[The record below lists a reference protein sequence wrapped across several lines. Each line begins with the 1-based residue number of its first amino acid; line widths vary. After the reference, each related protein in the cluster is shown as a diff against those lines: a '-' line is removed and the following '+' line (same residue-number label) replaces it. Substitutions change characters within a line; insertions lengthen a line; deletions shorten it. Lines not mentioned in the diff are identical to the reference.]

1 MPTKHQYKHRW
12 VQLLA
17 VIGLGVMLLGIFIGG
32 RQPGAGNL
40 FNPPW
45 DKLVHLSCYASI
57 SMLIGLAF
65 PKIPLPI
72 VLLITVSIGACDE
85 IAQIYIPGRSAD
97 IGDYASDAFGGLLA
111 ILPSYWIRKKL
122 GWIID

>member
-1 MPTKHQYKHRW
+1 
-12 VQLLA
+12 
-17 VIGLGVMLLGIFIGG
+17 MLLGIFIGG
-32 RQPGAGNL
+32 RQPGAGSL

-45 DKLVHLSCYASI
+45 DKVVHLCCYAI
-57 SMLIGLAF
+57 MSMLLGLSF

-85 IAQIYIPGRSAD
+85 IAQLYIHGRSAD
-97 IGDYASDAFGGLLA
+97 ISDYSADAFGSLLA
-111 ILPSYWIRKKL
+111 TLPNYWIKNKL

>member
-1 MPTKHQYKHRW
+1 MPTKHQFQHSW
-12 VQLLA
+12 VKVLA
-17 VIGLGVMLLGIFIGG
+17 IMGLVIMLLGIFIGG
-32 RQPGAGNL
+32 RQPGAGTL
-40 FNPPW
+40 FNSPW
-45 DKLVHLSCYASI
+45 DKLVHLGCYTTMC
-57 SMLIGLAF
+57 MLIALAF

-97 IGDYASDAFGGLLA
+97 ISDYSADAFGSLLA
-111 ILPSYWIRKKL
+111 ILPNYWIKKKL